1 MRSEVPIIHNHANT
15 PPMRSQRHTHTQT
28 LFLGLSPTTGRSM
41 PRTLARPIRKM
52 ARGRE
57 TKTET
62 APRKNS
68 LGPTIK
74 WQGESELPSKRATD
88 SALFRRPGRTPEG
101 KVRAPSPGG
110 RGCKPRGVR
119 METAVGVACSATWLL
134 VLRGAWSVLGLLRV
148 ADWRIVPGPIQRRTS
163 IHEGYSHGR
172 MQRGLLGCRGT
183 MARASSEASRFHGR

>member
-1 MRSEVPIIHNHANT
+1 VSVP
-15 PPMRSQRHTHTQT
+15 HTHTHT
-28 LFLGLSPTTGRSM
+28 NALFRTFHPPQAGLCPGRS
-41 PRTLARPIRKM
+41 RVLNRKM

-172 MQRGLLGCRGT
+172 MQRGLLGCRGP